1 MTDLLPKVSRN
12 LPVRW
17 KLTLLVVTVALTAA
31 APMAVYALQAW
42 VGDSVAGVIGL
53 IVAGVVLTLVAIMVL
68 GFVQSIVRP
77 LDELVQGAE
86 GLIRGS
92 WDTPLPENRGD
103 EIGAVASALGEFRDR
118 AQRWDYLAHH
128 DSLTGLANRAR
139 LEALLNAEGPDL
151 RAQGQALI
159 VTYIGLDQL
168 TGISDMMGAAAAD
181 EFLRIAARRLRACT
195 DDSGRLFYVGGAL
208 FAVVSQQMPN
218 NARLVELADQR
229 ARALIGELS
238 RPFTLND
245 QELDMTVNVGV
256 VTCPQDGS
264 TCEEI
269 FANAQ
274 AALSHA
280 RQNPGN
286 GFQFYTRQI
295 AEKVRSRAALMSQLR
310 RAVQG
315 EELRVYYQPV
325 LDVSSGRVV
334 CAEALMRWQ
343 HPTRGL
349 VMPGEFIQVAEETG
363 AIGAMGGW
371 CLAKALSDAKSWR
384 LNGGGSPVKLAVNL
398 SARQLNDPG
407 LVDSIQHILE
417 NIEADPANLEL
428 ELTESTMMG
437 NPAHSARVLR
447 SLKSMGITLSVD
459 DFGTGYSSLAYL
471 HRFPLDKIK
480 IDRSFVS
487 RVNRS
492 RKDELIVQA
501 TTGLAANLGLQVV
514 AEGVET
520 REQLATLRGL
530 GCNMMQGFLFS
541 PALPLPDFMTWCQT
555 PEIAE
560 KAMSTVN

>member
-1 MTDLLPKVSRN
+1 MTDLLPKASRN

-17 KLTLLVVTVALTAA
+17 KLTLLVVTVALTAF
-31 APMAVYALQAW
+31 APLAVHALQAR
-42 VGDSVAGVIGL
+42 VGDSPAGVAVLVVAGIL
-53 IVAGVVLTLVAIMVL
+53 LTLVALMVL

-139 LEALLNAEGPDL
+139 LEALLNAEGPTL

-168 TGISDMMGAAAAD
+168 TAISDMLGAAAGD
-181 EFLRIAARRLRACT
+181 EFLRIAARRVRACT
-195 DDSGRLFYVGGAL
+195 EDNGRLFYVGGAL
-208 FAVVSQQMPN
+208 FAVVSPQLPN

-229 ARALIGELS
+229 TRALIGELS
-238 RPFTLND
+238 RPFTLAD

-256 VTCPQDGS
+256 VTCPQDGDNY
-264 TCEEI
+264 EEI
-269 FANAQ
+269 IANAQ

-280 RQNPGN
+280 RQNPGS
-286 GFQFYTRQI
+286 GFHFYTRQI
-295 AEKVRSRAALMSQLR
+295 AEKVRSRTALISQLR

-315 EELRVYYQPV
+315 EELRVHYQPV

-384 LNGGGSPVKLAVNL
+384 KTGGEPVKLAVNL

-407 LVDSIQHILE
+407 LVDSIQQI
-417 NIEADPANLEL
+417 IEQIDADPTDLEL

-437 NPAHSARVLR
+437 NPAQSARVLR

-492 RKDELIVQA
+492 RKDEMIIQA

-520 REQLATLRGL
+520 REQLQTLRGL

-541 PALPLPDFMTWCQT
+541 PALPLPDFMNWCQT

-560 KAMSTVN
+560 KAMATVN

>member
-17 KLTLLVVTVALTAA
+17 KLTLLVLTVALTAA
-31 APMAVYALQAW
+31 APMAVHSLQAW
-42 VGDSVAGVIGL
+42 IGDSTAGVIGL
-53 IVAGVVLTLVAIMVL
+53 VVAGILLTLVALMVL

-92 WDTPLPENRGD
+92 WDTPLPESRGD

-128 DSLTGLANRAR
+128 DSLTGLSNRAR
-139 LEALLNAEGPDL
+139 LEALLDAEGPTL
-151 RAQGQALI
+151 RSQGQALV

-168 TGISDMMGAAAAD
+168 VSISDMMGAAAAD
-181 EFLRIAARRLRACT
+181 EFLRIASRRMRACT
-195 DDSGRLFYVGGAL
+195 DDSGRLFYVGGSL
-208 FAVVSQQMPN
+208 FAVVSQQLPN
-218 NARLVELADQR
+218 NARLLELADQR
-229 ARALIGELS
+229 ARSLIGELS

-245 QELDMTVNVGV
+245 QEFDMTVNVGV

-264 TCEEI
+264 SYEDI
-269 FANAQ
+269 VANAQ

-280 RQNPGN
+280 RQNPGA
-286 GFQFYTRQI
+286 GHQFYTRQI
-295 AEKVRSRAALMSQLR
+295 AEKVRARTALMAQLR

-325 LDVSSGRVV
+325 LDARSSRVI

-371 CLAKALSDAKSWR
+371 CLAKALTDAKTWR
-384 LNGGGSPVKLAVNL
+384 LAGGDPVKLAVNL
-398 SARQLNDPG
+398 SARQLMDPG
-407 LVDSIQHILE
+407 LVDSIQHTLE
-417 NIEADPANLEL
+417 DIDADPTDLEL

-437 NPAHSARVLR
+437 NPAHSTRVLR

-492 RKDELIVQA
+492 RKDEMIIQA
-501 TTGLAANLGLQVV
+501 TTGLAANLGLAVV

-520 REQLATLRGL
+520 REQLETLRGL
-530 GCNMMQGFLFS
+530 GCDLMQGFLFS
-541 PALPLPDFMTWCQT
+541 PALPLPDFMQWCRT

-560 KAMSTVN
+560 RAMATVN

>member
-12 LPVRW
+12 LPIRW
-17 KLTLLVVTVALTAA
+17 KLTLLVLTVALTAA
-31 APMAVYALQAW
+31 APMAVYGLRGW
-42 VGDSVAGVIGL
+42 IGESLAGVIGL
-53 IVAGVVLTLVAIMVL
+53 IVAGGLLTLVAMMVL

-92 WDTPLPENRGD
+92 WDTPLPEARGD
-103 EIGAVASALGEFRDR
+103 EIGAVAAALGELRDR

-128 DSLTGLANRAR
+128 DQLTGLSNRAR
-139 LEALLNAEGPDL
+139 LESLLATEVPTL

-181 EFLRIAARRLRACT
+181 EFLRIAVRRLRSQAS
-195 DDSGRLFYVGGAL
+195 DSSRLFYVGGAL
-208 FAVVSQQMPN
+208 FAVVSPQLPN
-218 NARLVELADQR
+218 NARLLELADQST
-229 ARALIGELS
+229 RALIGELS

-264 TCEEI
+264 SYEEI
-269 FANAQ
+269 IANAQ

-280 RQNPGN
+280 RQHPGL

-295 AEKVRSRAALMSQLR
+295 AEKVRSRTALMSQLR

-325 LDVSSGRVV
+325 LDVAAGRVV

-371 CLAKALSDAKSWR
+371 CLGKALADAKTWQQSGADQVR
-384 LNGGGSPVKLAVNL
+384 LAVNL
-398 SARQLNDPG
+398 SARQLNDPR
-407 LVDSIQHILE
+407 LVDSIH
-417 NIEADPANLEL
+417 NMIETADADPAHLEL
-428 ELTESTMMG
+428 ELTESTMMH

-447 SLKSMGITLSVD
+447 NLKAMGLTLSVD

-471 HRFPLDKIK
+471 QRFPLDKIK

-487 RVNRS
+487 RVTRS

-501 TTGLAANLGLQVV
+501 TTGLAANLGLQIV

-520 REQLATLRGL
+520 REQRDILRGF

-541 PALPLPDFMTWCQT
+541 PALPLPEFMDWCNT

-560 KAMSTVN
+560 RAGATLN